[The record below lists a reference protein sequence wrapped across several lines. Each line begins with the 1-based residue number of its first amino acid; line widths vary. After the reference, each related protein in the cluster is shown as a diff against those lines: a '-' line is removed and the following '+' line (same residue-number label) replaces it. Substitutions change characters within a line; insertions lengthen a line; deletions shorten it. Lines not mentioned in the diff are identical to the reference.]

1 MWGKKGV
8 NMGKLTVLK
17 VKSLHEPGK
26 YGDGDGLYLNIAK
39 GGTRS
44 WIQRIVIDGRR
55 RDVGLGGFPA
65 VALAQ
70 ARRRA
75 QENRAAV
82 ADGADPIADKHEA
95 KRRAAVPTFRE
106 AAGAVLEL
114 NRPRWKNAK
123 VAKNWAQ
130 QLERHAMPTLGTI
143 PVDHITPVDVL
154 TTLTPIWT
162 GRPETARRIRQRTR
176 TIFKWCMA
184 HGYRPDNP
192 AGEVIDGALPA
203 QPAVK
208 QHFRAL
214 PYNEVGAALAM
225 VDTSGASPSAKL
237 CFRFLVLTAARSG
250 ESRGAT
256 WKEIDLEAATWTIS
270 ADRMKGGRAHKVPLA
285 GAALEVLA
293 EARAIADDSG
303 LIFPSNLRP
312 GRELSDMTL
321 TKILRDRGLAKRATV
336 HGFRSSFRDWTLE
349 QTDTPWA
356 VAEAAL
362 AHNLGGPV
370 EQAYARSDLFERR
383 RLLMDAWSAYVVG

>member
-1 MWGKKGV
+1 
-8 NMGKLTVLK
+8 MGKLTVLK
-17 VKSLHEPGK
+17 VKSLHEPGR
-26 YGDGDGLYLNIAK
+26 YGDGDGLYLNVAK
-39 GGTRS
+39 GGSRS

-55 RDVGLGGFPA
+55 RDVGLGGFPTIG
-65 VALAQ
+65 LAD

-75 QENRAAV
+75 QDSRRAV
-82 ADGADPIADKHEA
+82 ADGGDPVADKQEA
-95 KRRAAVPTFRE
+95 KRRAAVPTFRD
-106 AAGAVLEL
+106 AAAAVLEL
-114 NRPRWKNAK
+114 NRPRWKSAK
-123 VAKNWAQ
+123 HADNWIQ
-130 QLERHAMPTLGTI
+130 MMERHAMPTLGNI
-143 PVDHITPVDVL
+143 PVDRITPVDVL
-154 TTLTPIWT
+154 ATLTPIWT
-162 GRPETARRIRQRTR
+162 ARPETARRIRQRAR
-176 TIFKWCMA
+176 TIFKWVMA
-184 HGYRPDNP
+184 HGYRADNP

-214 PYNEVGAALAM
+214 PYQEVGAALAT

-250 ESRGAT
+250 EARGAT
-256 WKEIDLEAATWTIS
+256 WAEIDLTAATWTINAS
-270 ADRMKGGRAHKVPLA
+270 RMKGARTHKVPLS

-336 HGFRSSFRDWTLE
+336 HGFRSSFRDWALE